1 VRGWGTLFTGKGYA
15 MVTVGD
21 KPHRRSGGL
30 TLKVWNGMI
39 EASDVDQPVLF
50 IRLDERGYWR
60 FEGRWYV
67 DSEDLSAEEIR
78 AVLVTRGD
86 VNRAQTYRPAPSR

>member
-1 VRGWGTLFTGKGYA
+1 LFTGKGYA
-15 MVTVGD
+15 MVTVGG

-50 IRLDERGYWR
+50 VRLDERAYWR

-67 DSEDLSAEEIR
+67 EDEDLSADEVR
-78 AVLVTRGD
+78 AALVTRGQPE
-86 VNRAQTYRPAPSR
+86 RAQIDRRAPSR

>member
-15 MVTVGD
+15 MVTVAG
-21 KPHRRSGGL
+21 KPYRRPGGL

-39 EASDVDQPVLF
+39 EASDDDHPVLF

-67 DSEDLSAEEIR
+67 DNEDLSAEELR
-78 AVLVTRGD
+78 ALLVTPGKTGLWRVPDLRGL
-86 VNRAQTYRPAPSR
+86 